1 MGQQESWAVTSH
13 LGFAGMVRSFT
24 FPYLNAVGSH
34 QSVEAGKLPER
45 RARPEESFWL
55 LFGKQRFMKDVG

>member
-1 MGQQESWAVTSH
+1 MTSH
-13 LGFAGMVRSFT
+13 LGLAGMVRSFRLHS
-24 FPYLNAVGSH
+24 LNAVGSH